1 MSRRDGWVLKLLIV
15 ASIASVLMTIEKVRA
30 DPQPPPSQ
38 AAPSQP
44 PPSQDET
51 CEVYVELALSARMAS
66 DAGVPIELARP
77 PMGESIAYNMLA
89 SVTVERAYKTQIPPL
104 DFAEAVRKVCMRK
117 LWQM

>member
-30 DPQPPPSQ
+30 DPLPT
-38 AAPSQP
+38 A
-44 PPSQDET
+44 PSQDET

-77 PMGESIAYNMLA
+77 PMGESIAYNRLA